1 MTIEVCCGGYK
12 DAIAA
17 YRGGAD
23 RVELCSDI
31 LYGGLTPTL
40 GTLAL
45 TKENT
50 DLECSCMLR
59 CREGGFCYDGHEFAV
74 MKKDAE
80 LFISMG
86 CDGLVFGFLTREG
99 FIDYEMTARM
109 CDFIDGR
116 CKCVFHKAFDCSK
129 DELRAA
135 HAALKKA
142 GIDRILTSGRAK
154 TALEGVSVLKELNSL
169 GGIEIMAGGSVRSH
183 NIKELFEKS
192 GCNSFHT
199 SAFEWLSDD
208 SARSPFISFSPKK
221 GFEDGQ
227 YMEAQESVIRD
238 FTISA
243 RSL

>member
-50 DLECSCMLR
+50 SLECSCMLR

-86 CDGLVFGFLTREG
+86 SGLRLSHKRGIYRLRDDGARVRFYRRTLQVRIPQGF
-99 FIDYEMTARM
+99 
-109 CDFIDGR
+109 
-116 CKCVFHKAFDCSK
+116 
-129 DELRAA
+129 
-135 HAALKKA
+135 
-142 GIDRILTSGRAK
+142 
-154 TALEGVSVLKELNSL
+154 
-169 GGIEIMAGGSVRSH
+169 
-183 NIKELFEKS
+183 
-192 GCNSFHT
+192 
-199 SAFEWLSDD
+199 
-208 SARSPFISFSPKK
+208 
-221 GFEDGQ
+221 
-227 YMEAQESVIRD
+227 
-238 FTISA
+238 
-243 RSL
+243 